1 MERIERIRAAGNNN
15 NGPVGRYHQPTPPP
29 PSITGDVVN
38 ELRHLIDQSDCY
50 TVETIELGYR
60 LTVIANLLH
69 GYVMNDEARLSDL
82 FAQLNETALSDDQF
96 APKMAFVFASQQL
109 GALSPLDQSIR
120 NAMITKLQDN
130 YGAKDRLKQAGRHR
144 FYNSITLLG
153 EYYHRKRDAHGKRFH
168 ILGEKL
174 LALLTSELEQEIKQC
189 GKQQQQ
195 QGQLQSVY
203 STIDPAFAKVILSQI
218 TLNGEVAREELRQEI
233 TELMLM
239 VRKCLLTVSNLCEW
253 TKAFLLMAL
262 DFYHANLPQDVFDRL
277 YTKYLVE
284 DPKPEPEP
292 ALAPVAV
299 MTERPVPAHV
309 AMDAPYYEPLS
320 PEPAVGHLDDESV
333 QGLHAHPQYLAT
345 NHNLSSLPPSPQ
357 PPPSPAQIVAAVPL
371 EAPPKERNAV
381 SNKENKRRPP
391 SRHEQARARH
401 SSNQRK
407 KLEEPESGIVHT
419 VTSPPTTPTSKK
431 GTTVPPRTV
440 TLGERSPP
448 DGKKAMVSPPRA
460 AEKLANLPKLT
471 VTTTNTGTQSRK
483 PSTAAAPLSP
493 RGVLVVSSGRQQPV
507 VQPPKSP
514 SSRAARNSS
523 AASAT
528 SNTKASQQS
537 DHYINNNSSSSN
549 SGRRGGGGNDRRIPS
564 KYIIPRFAAQQRKE
578 QEARAANANAHAA
591 SAAALGA
598 PLRNGSSAPS
608 TKGGSGGNV
617 LKQQQQQQQ
626 HQQQQQQYV
635 KNTGTGPK
643 ANGQTGHHRPPRS
656 PSKTKPADWYSHDD
670 RRGPGSRSSRKQDLP
685 KKTTTNG
692 DGNGGHL
699 GGKSANHPQNPVVLD
714 WAAEDD
720 YYEPEARAVQEPR
733 DSGAD
738 RTAYGQRKEQT
749 IDWATEEDAKPVTN
763 VAPAP
768 TKPKVWD
775 WAADDD
781 DYYEPVTVNGGPSDN
796 NVANNKSATP
806 TKLKPSPQPIREPKK
821 WDWAADEDD
830 EDEYVPY
837 YASAGN
843 SNTVNLPERD
853 IGALSTAYNERL
865 SLEDDRR
872 SSQKPNPNAHA

>member
-15 NGPVGRYHQPTPPP
+15 NGPVGRYHQPPLPPP
-29 PSITGDVVN
+29 ITGDVVN

-60 LTVIANLLH
+60 LTVFANLLH

-96 APKMAFVFASQQL
+96 APKMAFVFSSQQL

-174 LALLTSELEQEIKQC
+174 LALLTSELEQEIKLC
-189 GKQQQQ
+189 GKQQQEQ
-195 QGQLQSVY
+195 HHHSAY
-203 STIDPAFAKVILSQI
+203 TTIDPAFAKVILSQI

-284 DPKPEPEP
+284 EPKPDPEP
-292 ALAPVAV
+292 APAPVPV
-299 MTERPVPAHV
+299 MMESPVPAPIPV
-309 AMDAPYYEPLS
+309 DAPYYEPLS
-320 PEPAVGHLDDESV
+320 PEPAIGYLEDESV
-333 QGLHAHPQYLAT
+333 DGLRTHTGHVTT
-345 NHNLSSLPPSPQ
+345 NHHHLPPLS
-357 PPPSPAQIVAAVPL
+357 PSPTPLPQAQLVAPAPL

-407 KLEEPESGIVHT
+407 KVEEPESGVGHT

-431 GTTVPPRTV
+431 QGTTVPPRTV
-440 TLGERSPP
+440 TLAERTPP
-448 DGKKAMVSPPRA
+448 DGKKPIASPPRA

-471 VTTTNTGTQSRK
+471 VTTTNTAAQSRK

-493 RGVLVVSSGRQQPV
+493 RGVLVVSSGRQQPA

-514 SSRAARNSS
+514 SSRAAAARNGG
-523 AASAT
+523 AAGAT
-528 SNTKASQQS
+528 NNNTKASQQS
-537 DHYINNNSSSSN
+537 DQYTNSSSN
-549 SGRRGGGGNDRRIPS
+549 SRRGGGGNDRRIPS

-578 QEARAANANAHAA
+578 QEARAANAAHAA
-591 SAAALGA
+591 PPPAAAGA
-598 PLRNGSSAPS
+598 PLRNGSAPPS
-608 TKGGSGGNV
+608 SRGGGGNV
-617 LKQQQQQQQ
+617 LKQQQQQQP
-626 HQQQQQQYV
+626 QQQQV
-635 KNTGTGPK
+635 KNPGTGPK
-643 ANGQTGHHRPPRS
+643 ANGQTDRHQRPPRS
-656 PSKTKPADWYSHDD
+656 PSKTKPSDWYSHDD
-670 RRGPGSRSSRKQDLP
+670 RRRPASRSSRKQEQP
-685 KKTTTNG
+685 KKNASNG
-692 DGNGGHL
+692 DGSGGQL
-699 GGKSANHPQNPVVLD
+699 GGKAGNPPQNPVWD

-720 YYEPEARAVQEPR
+720 YYETDP
-733 DSGAD
+733 
-738 RTAYGQRKEQT
+738 RTAPERDGGVAQRKELT
-749 IDWATEEDAKPVTN
+749 INWASEEDAKPVTN
-763 VAPAP
+763 TTVPPPP
-768 TKPKVWD
+768 TKPIVWD

-781 DYYEPVTVNGGPSDN
+781 DYYEPVTVNGGPAGNSVRN
-796 NVANNKSATP
+796 SKPAAT
-806 TKLKPSPQPIREPKK
+806 TAKTQPSPPRPPAPPREPKK
-821 WDWAADEDD
+821 WDWAADEDE
-830 EDEYVPY
+830 EDDYVAY
-837 YASAGN
+837 RASAGSSN
-843 SNTVNLPERD
+843 SVGGGLNLPERD

-865 SLEDDRR
+865 SLDDDRR
-872 SSQKPNPNAHA
+872 SSRKPNPNAHA